1 MNNTLTRFLWLVG
14 LSMSMV
20 ACKDGMDPVDP
31 DNRMPPHPMMG
42 TYAGDCYLLDRFF
55 NTSNG
60 QWVELRDTFP
70 GEVYVIDSIF
80 NRGDTICSMHTSDF
94 YQYFPLDCNRLMD
107 DTIASSFYYS
117 YTNVTHRWHRA
128 DSSLVYVATS
138 QNVGGPGS
146 RTLTCYYARVE

>member
-1 MNNTLTRFLWLVG
+1 MNNTPTSLLWLVG
-14 LSMSMV
+14 LSISII

-42 TYAGDCYLLDRFF
+42 TYSGDCYLLERFF

-80 NRGDTICSMHTSDF
+80 NRGDTICSMHTSDSWE
-94 YQYFPLDCNRLMD
+94 YFPLDCNQLMG
-107 DTIASSFYYS
+107 DTIESAFYYS
-117 YTNVTHRWHRA
+117 RYTVIHSWHRA
-128 DSSLVYVATS
+128 DSSLVYTS
-138 QNVGGPGS
+138 SYRNTGPGS
-146 RTLTCYYARVE
+146 RTLTCYYTRVE